1 MDKYVFEIDFFTLKT
16 AQQAFESEK
25 IVQSVGGFADGL
37 TPFNAE
43 IFEKNSKK
51 THGLL
56 AFWKECKN
64 GRLMCEVFIFDA
76 KEQTR
81 YRATCFLNRTNT
93 KSVDSFAKELNAKIS
108 RFCLLQNIKFVAKG
122 VKNA

>member
-56 AFWKECKN
+56 AFWKESKN
-64 GRLMCEVFIFDA
+64 GRLMCEVFIFDG
-76 KEQTR
+76 KEKTR

-93 KSVDSFAKELNAKIS
+93 KSVDSFTKELNAKIS
-108 RFCLLQNIKFVAKG
+108 RFCLLQNIKFVGKG
-122 VKNA
+122 AKNA